1 MQVVLAYGAESDRA
15 LGIPGEV
22 CPRKEETNIYK
33 KLLLMPLFFFNYY
46 GCIELQFQLF
56 ISSHF
61 CTLFFVVVFVRDTL
75 C

>member
-1 MQVVLAYGAESDRA
+1 VQVVLAYGAESDRA

-22 CPRKEETNIYK
+22 CPIKVDTNIYK
-33 KLLLMPLFFFNYY
+33 KLLLMPPFFNYY

-56 ISSHF
+56 ISSLF